1 MDAKQRLKARLQQP
15 GPLLVAGAHNGMTAK
30 LVQEAGFDAVWASGF
45 EISAA
50 HCVPD
55 ANILTMAE
63 QLGAAAWM
71 VKAVDI
77 PVIADCDNGYGN
89 AINVI
94 HMVKSYES
102 EGISAVCLED
112 NVFPK
117 RCSFYA
123 GVKRELASAE
133 EHAGKVKACLDTRKS
148 DDFLIIA
155 RTEALIA
162 GWGMEEA
169 LVRGRAYADAG
180 ADFVLVHSKSDKPD
194 EVLGFAEKWD
204 RDTPLVCVPT
214 IYKKTS
220 ATTLYDGGYKIII
233 YANHGLRS
241 GIKAQREAFATIVRE
256 QTCASVDHLVVPKND
271 VYELIG
277 VPKMKAD
284 EKAFMP
290 AGGLS
295 VGAIILAAGAS
306 PELGELTQDKPKAML
321 DVKGKSILGRQ
332 VDALN
337 AAGIKD
343 ISVVVGWKKEAVDL
357 PNLKTYAAEA
367 SRGEV
372 GSLMEASAELDRR
385 TLVLYGDI
393 LFDQEVVERLLHTEG
408 DAVLVVDRSNASGRA
423 KRDLVHTR
431 NSLAESG
438 ERFLKGTRTDTLERI
453 GQDIDGAN
461 GEWIGMLMLS
471 AQGARALREHYAEL
485 GQGGGGPV
493 HQAESL
499 EKAAL
504 TDLLQALVD
513 KGLTVNTID
522 TYKGWMEIDTF
533 EDYQRAWA
541 QLK

>member
-1 MDAKQRLKARLQQP
+1 MDAKQRLRERLAKP

-30 LVQEAGFDAVWASGF
+30 LVEEAGFDAVWASGF

-63 QLGAAAWM
+63 QLGAASWM

-77 PVIADCDNGYGN
+77 PIIADCDNGYGN

-169 LVRGRAYADAG
+169 LMRGRAYADAG
-180 ADFVLVHSKSDKPD
+180 ADFVLVHSKSEQAD
-194 EVLGFAEKWD
+194 EVLGFAEQWD

-214 IYKKTS
+214 IYKTTT
-220 ATTLYDGGYKIII
+220 ATTLYEGGYKIII

-241 GIKAQREAFATIVRE
+241 GIKAQREALSTIVKE
-256 QTCASVDHLVVPKND
+256 QHCSSVDHLVVPKTD
-271 VYELIG
+271 VYDLIG
-277 VPKMKAD
+277 VPQMKSD
-284 EKAFMP
+284 EKNFMP
-290 AGGLS
+290 TGGDR

-321 DVKGKSILGRQ
+321 DVKGKPVLGHQ

-337 AAGIKD
+337 AAGVKD
-343 ISVVVGWKKEAVDL
+343 ISVVVGYKKEAVDL
-357 PNLKTYAAEA
+357 TNLKTYSADESQGEAA
-367 SRGEV
+367 
-372 GSLMEASAELDRR
+372 SLMQAASELDRR

-393 LFDQEVVERLLHTEG
+393 LFDQEVVERLLQAEG
-408 DAVLVVDRSNASGRA
+408 DVVLVVDRSNLEGRP
-423 KRDLVHTR
+423 KRDLVHT
-431 NSLAESG
+431 ADTKADKG
-438 ERFLKGTRTDTLERI
+438 ERFLKGTRIDTLERI

-471 AQGARALREHYAEL
+471 KKGAQGLRELYADL
-485 GQGGGGPV
+485 GDGAL

-499 EKAAL
+499 DKAAL

-522 TYKGWMEIDTF
+522 TFKGWMEIDTF